1 MTKRKTLTYKCVA
14 GIDLVEDSVQ
24 VSLKQE
30 VTEVRRVRGELE
42 RMEEAVEAGLVRC
55 EVTLTSQYSDERLS
69 PGVRR
74 QGGG

>member
-1 MTKRKTLTYKCVA
+1 MFA

-55 EVTLTSQYSDERLS
+55 EVTPQYSDRESLS
-69 PGVRR
+69 PGART
-74 QGGG
+74 QGGD

>member
-1 MTKRKTLTYKCVA
+1 MFA

-55 EVTLTSQYSDERLS
+55 EVTPQYSDTESLS
-69 PGVRR
+69 PGVRT
-74 QGGG
+74 QGGD